1 MTTLRRDVHLTQLM
15 ELIEVITIMGCL
27 ALFTDSVWCLHDMLL
42 NGFTFG
48 MVLIF
53 ISLSTS
59 FIITFLALCRYHKL
73 AVKRILK
80 ERLAEKLDIK
90 KRAAKRNIAIKRKG
104 A

>member
-48 MVLIF
+48 MILIF
-53 ISLSTS
+53 VSLATCST
-59 FIITFLALCRYHKL
+59 ITFLALVRYHKL
-73 AVKRILK
+73 AVQRILK
-80 ERLAEKLDIK
+80 ERLAEKLK
-90 KRAAKRNIAIKRKG
+90 VNRKYAKHKMTTKQKEQ
-104 A
+104 